1 MVPWNIG
8 SASIISAVH
17 FPTLGLLMMDFD
29 DHDIPDAAFTE
40 DELEAGVQHLV
51 RGAKMPSA
59 SWASSEPTSFQ
70 VPNMSWHRY
79 HGAARDDRYRTYR
92 LGITEKCDF
101 DEDLFLTEFDL
112 SLRLGGFGEIRYLVE
127 LFYTKSGISPDFGWS
142 FLTEVL
148 TLTPEQRKQLQLNLK
163 VQLDLHYERRQMIEQ
178 VEWESRVSVLR
189 EARALLAEQ
198 IHLDET

>member
-1 MVPWNIG
+1 MTGTAPTDWASLRNVTSTKTSFSQSLT
-8 SASIISAVH
+8 SASA
-17 FPTLGLLMMDFD
+17 
-29 DHDIPDAAFTE
+29 
-40 DELEAGVQHLV
+40 
-51 RGAKMPSA
+51 
-59 SWASSEPTSFQ
+59 W
-70 VPNMSWHRY
+70 
-79 HGAARDDRYRTYR
+79 
-92 LGITEKCDF
+92 
-101 DEDLFLTEFDL
+101 
-112 SLRLGGFGEIRYLVE
+112 GGFGEIRYLVE